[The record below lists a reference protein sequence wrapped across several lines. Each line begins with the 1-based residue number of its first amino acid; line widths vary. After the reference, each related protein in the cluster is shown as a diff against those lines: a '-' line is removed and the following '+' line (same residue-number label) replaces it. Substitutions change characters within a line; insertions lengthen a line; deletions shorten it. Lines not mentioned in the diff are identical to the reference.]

1 MHICFTEAH
10 VYMHVGH
17 PSCENIE
24 AQNVLK
30 LNFFSNIGIAE
41 STSENSILDF
51 VIFVEKLLLQ
61 IYLQIKHVQHKLRP
75 EASCAG
81 MEGSG

>member
-1 MHICFTEAH
+1 MYICFTEAP

-30 LNFFSNIGIAE
+30 LNFFQILAE

-51 VIFVEKLLLQ
+51 VIFVGELLLQ
-61 IYLQIKHVQHKLRP
+61 IYLQIKHIQHKLRP
-75 EASCAG
+75 EAPCAG